1 MTIAVDKGYKW
12 YRFQKDLLDKFY
24 EKQKLAVLISRQCGK
39 TEFGAKLIG
48 DFLFR
53 YAKRKN
59 PRALICMVSQ
69 QQAFDFYFKRIDES
83 LRHLPK
89 SVYYKQGGKD
99 QPLVIYFK
107 RPHFGDIAQV
117 TIVGIGNAKSLRGGT
132 MDFMILDEMAS
143 YPPKLWKSIFEPM
156 VDRTDGKV
164 LLTSTPNGR
173 NLFYDL
179 CMDFKKRGDK
189 GDPEVGFMKYDIYE
203 AQVHTDEWI
212 EKRRKSYE
220 VINRMDEWHQEY
232 ECSFD
237 AAAIEV
243 APFANKVHRL
253 SADDKFIPDNH
264 LVLHMMNTVN
274 VAVDIG
280 AAGNMAAWHW
290 VKDPITGDTAVKC
303 YTDHHTSLRALVD
316 DLYKQ
321 YSPDNTHIHI
331 VFPVDVN
338 TPAIADG
345 GTYAS
350 VVMEHIAK
358 QRYERIMQVSHLPK
372 VKNKQIL
379 WRQGLEMWNRCV
391 FYAKGC
397 MEGLH
402 KLSGIRFKEVPSTG
416 EIKYGEA
423 IPNGNQHAGDAFLYM
438 CAAIADSVVPVG
450 GMLPPDLDEQ
460 RMAVPVVGKYTA
472 NNGTRPYRRKSWF

>member
-12 YRFQKDLLDKFY
+12 YRFQKELLDKFY

-39 TEFGAKLIG
+39 TEFGAKLMG

-69 QQAFDFYFKRIDES
+69 QQAFDFYFKRIDEA

-99 QPLVIYFK
+99 QPLIIYFK

-117 TIVGIGNAKSLRGGT
+117 TIVGIGNAKALRGGT

-143 YPPKLWKSIFEPM
+143 YPPGLWKSIFEPM

-164 LLTSTPNGR
+164 LLTSTPNGH
-173 NLFYDL
+173 NLFYDV
-179 CMDFKKRGDK
+179 CKDFEKRGNE

-212 EKRRKSYE
+212 QKRKHSYE
-220 VINRMDEWHQEY
+220 VINRMDEWYREY

-237 AAAIEV
+237 AAAIEE
-243 APFANKVHRL
+243 APFANLVHGL
-253 SADDKFIPDNH
+253 SEDNG
-264 LVLHMMNTVN
+264 LVRKDHFALHMVN
-274 VAVDIG
+274 KINIAVDIG
-280 AAGNMAAWHW
+280 APGNMATWHW
-290 VKDPITGDTAVKC
+290 VTDPVTNGIIIRDYA
-303 YTDHHTSLRALVD
+303 DHYVGLKGLLD
-316 DLYKQ
+316 DLYNQ
-321 YSPDNTHIHI
+321 YCKHGAHVHI

-338 TPAIADG
+338 TPSLHEG
-345 GTYAS
+345 GTLISGVADHMREKGYDR
-350 VVMEHIAK
+350 VMQI
-358 QRYERIMQVSHLPK
+358 SHLPK
-372 VKNKQIL
+372 VKSKPIL
-379 WRQGLEMWNRCV
+379 WRQGVQMWQRCS
-391 FYAKGC
+391 FLWNTC
-397 MEGLH
+397 SEGLH
-402 KLSGIRFKEVPSTG
+402 KLSSVRFKKIQQTE

-423 IPNGNQHAGDAFLYM
+423 IPNGCQHAADAYLYM
-438 CAAIADSVVPVG
+438 CAAIMDEVIPAG
-450 GMLPPDLDEQ
+450 GVLPPAVDGDIAF
-460 RMAVPVVGKYTA
+460 AVPTRKYTDTW
-472 NNGTRPYRRKSWF
+472 GTRPYRS